1 MKIHSLKAQFNRKA
15 MRVSIA
21 VLVPA
26 GVLAL
31 IFHETIGEWLIWL
44 VDNDG
49 ESNSATLRNIALIV
63 ATVVALPLALWRL
76 VVADRQSK
84 TAIQQSNTARLSL
97 LNERF
102 QKGVAMLTGPQLGER
117 LGGISILEQ
126 LAKESVESHHVP
138 VLEQFCISIHNP
150 PERKDEDIE
159 SADNE
164 QSEDE
169 DSRSRIP
176 ALSPDVQAIIC
187 ALENRSNEGRAV
199 EKEQNFILDFSGCKL
214 PHVKFI
220 NGDWSSIRLEAADL
234 RNAFIEYCDMTG
246 AFLPSACIAGAEI
259 TESNLREII
268 LFRGNLGK
276 AKLRVVDLPN
286 ANLEYCNMHGTLFY
300 RVDLTGAIFRNADCT
315 GAEFIDVDFLDADL
329 TGTDFSGAKFINVK
343 NLTKRQ
349 MAQTVGT
356 PDILPDL
363 PD

>member
-31 IFHETIGEWLIWL
+31 IFHETIGEWTIWL

-49 ESNSATLRNIALIV
+49 ESNSAVVQNIVLTIV
-63 ATVVALPLALWRL
+63 AVVALLLGWRRL
-76 VVADRQSK
+76 KVAD
-84 TAIQQSNTARLSL
+84 QQSNTARLSL

-102 QKGVAMLTGPQLGER
+102 QQGVAMLTGSQLRER
-117 LGGISILEQ
+117 LRGISILEQ

-150 PERKDEDIE
+150 PEQKDEDIE
-159 SADNE
+159 SADNK
-164 QSEDE
+164 QSGDE
-169 DSRSRIP
+169 GSRILVP

-234 RNAFIEYCDMTG
+234 RNALIEYCDMTG

-259 TESNLREII
+259 TESNLSEII